1 MKDTKEKIL
10 KTSLT
15 LFAEKGYHAASV
27 RNTTSKLGFRESA
40 LYNHFSSKESILEAL
55 CEKYKSG
62 RINKVILTDDLLD
75 ELSRPEK
82 FLEIFAKRLFEF
94 WSDEEE
100 KLFFQFVLKEIE
112 INLNQLTISINS
124 YLDELRSIW
133 WMIFDEMKKLK
144 IIKNIDPQIITDE
157 YISRLFLL
165 RIEFTIKHISKD
177 ELFKKIDDHINFIWN
192 AIKPD

>member
-1 MKDTKEKIL
+1 M
-10 KTSLT
+10 
-15 LFAEKGYHAASV
+15 
-27 RNTTSKLGFRESA
+27 
-40 LYNHFSSKESILEAL
+40 EAL

-157 YISRLFLL
+157 YISRLFML
-165 RIEFTIKHISKD
+165 RIEFTIKKYSKD
-177 ELFKKIDDHINFIWN
+177 ELIKKIDGHINFIWN